1 MLFFL
6 LLLLTRCANG
16 WSYHYYWIQLLR
28 RITSNVHSSLYI
40 ERSIRVL
47 LIESW
52 EIELRD
58 HVVCVVHTV
67 VLVLMCDII

>member
-1 MLFFL
+1 MLCFL

-28 RITSNVHSSLYI
+28 CITSYVHTSLYI
-40 ERSIRVL
+40 ERSVHLL

-52 EIELRD
+52 EIKLRD
-58 HVVCVVHTV
+58 HIVCVVHTLV
-67 VLVLMCDII
+67 IVLMCHSI